1 MTTIEII
8 EEFNTLIIK
17 DQDYT
22 LAEMK
27 TILSDVYKTKNGK
40 KVVKKAPKKAENDE
54 VPSDDDKPKKKG
66 RPAKT
71 PKLNAKGEEKK
82 KREPSAYNIF
92 IKEKYAEYKAS
103 NPEMTAKEVMLAAA
117 AAWTA
122 NKQVV
127 VADADADAN
136 AE

>member
-8 EEFNTLIIK
+8 EEFNTLINK

-40 KVVKKAPKKAENDE
+40 KVAKKAPKKADAEKAD
-54 VPSDDDKPKKKG
+54 PSDDDDNEKPKKRG

-92 IKEKYAEYKAS
+92 IKEKYAEYKAT

-122 NKQVV
+122 SKQVV
-127 VADADADAN
+127 VADA
-136 AE
+136 E

>member
-1 MTTIEII
+1 
-8 EEFNTLIIK
+8 
-17 DQDYT
+17 
-22 LAEMK
+22 MK

-40 KVVKKAPKKAENDE
+40 KVVKKAPKKAVVEKADAENED
-54 VPSDDDKPKKKG
+54 PSDDDKPKKKG

-92 IKEKYAEYKAS
+92 IKEKYAEYKLS

-122 NKQVV
+122 SKQAV
-127 VADADADAN
+127 VADA
-136 AE
+136 E